1 MNSTLLGLG
10 IGWCGR
16 DRREVEVGGRLKS
29 HERPRFQSTAK
40 EIFLR
45 RELRVAER
53 RARMATTV
61 IKIFIEPKTKV
72 TAKNKRTNG
81 IKRLP

>member
-1 MNSTLLGLG
+1 MS
-10 IGWCGR
+10 
-16 DRREVEVGGRLKS
+16 LKL

-45 RELRVAER
+45 RELGAAER

-72 TAKNKRTNG
+72 TAKDKQTNG
-81 IKRLP
+81 IKRLH